1 MSPRLVRLIL
11 AVVVLKVLGHVALAL
26 AAVRYKQTAPARPEA
41 DADAF
46 DLVVVMD
53 GARYAST
60 AAAFR
65 GGRATCWYG
74 GLDVDLREATLDPAG
89 ARLEVRTAFGG
100 TRIVVAPD
108 VLVRV
113 RVPAVLGGTSDETGA
128 ATPTANGRGLEIS
141 GFTVLGGLQVIAAEP
156 GAELAGWSGDDEAR
170 GRSDG
175 DGDGDGETVPG
186 LEVVP
191 DVTPA

>member
-1 MSPRLVRLIL
+1 MSPRLVRLIV

-26 AAVRYKQTAPARPEA
+26 AAVRYRQTAPAHPDPDVNEI
-41 DADAF
+41 

-108 VLVRV
+108 LPVRIHA
-113 RVPAVLGGTSDETGA
+113 PAVFGGTSNEMRA
-128 ATPTANGRGLEIS
+128 AEPSAEAPGLEIS
-141 GFTVLGGLQVIAAEP
+141 GFTVLGGLQVIAAER
-156 GAELAGWSGDDEAR
+156 GEELAGWSGDDEAR
-170 GRSDG
+170 GRTDG
-175 DGDGDGETVPG
+175 DDEAPA
-186 LEVVP
+186 LEVGP
-191 DVTPA
+191 DLTPA

>member
-1 MSPRLVRLIL
+1 MSRRLVRLIV

-26 AAVRYKQTAPARPEA
+26 AAVRYKQAAPARPEA
-41 DADAF
+41 DANEI

-53 GARYAST
+53 AARHAST

-65 GGRATCWYG
+65 GGRVTTWYA

-89 ARLEVRTAFGG
+89 ARLEVRTAFGA

-108 VLVRV
+108 VPVRV
-113 RVPAVLGGTSDETGA
+113 QAPAVFGGSSNEA
-128 ATPTANGRGLEIS
+128 RAVTPTADAPGLEIS

-156 GAELAGWSGDDEAR
+156 GEAIADWSGSDEAR
-170 GRSDG
+170 GRAA
-175 DGDGDGETVPG
+175 GDGEAAPG
-186 LEVVP
+186 LEVRP